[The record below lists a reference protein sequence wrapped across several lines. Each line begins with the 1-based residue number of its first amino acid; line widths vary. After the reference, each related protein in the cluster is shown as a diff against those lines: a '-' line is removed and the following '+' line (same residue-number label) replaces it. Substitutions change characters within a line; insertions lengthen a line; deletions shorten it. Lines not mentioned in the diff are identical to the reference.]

1 MAGIVPIV
9 LSDASPLIVLSRIG
23 GLHWLKA
30 IFGEVTVPL
39 AVRSEVLTGKD
50 KVGEPMIR
58 AAIADKSLVVLR
70 RDWKPPQ
77 FPFLGEGEAACIR
90 AAVNLRQPSLLLMDD
105 RAGRTTAMECG
116 FKVAGT
122 AAIIAMAKRQKLI
135 PSAADVFERL
145 LQMDF
150 RLSAEVIRAALEAA
164 GEPQGSMNP

>member
-1 MAGIVPIV
+1 MAGIV
-9 LSDASPLIVLSRIG
+9 LTDASPLIVLSRID

-30 IFGEVTVPL
+30 IFGEATVPL
-39 AVRSEVLTGKD
+39 AVRKEVLTGKD
-50 KVGEPMIR
+50 KAGEAVIR
-58 AAIADKSLVVLR
+58 AAIAGKSLVVLR
-70 RDWKPPQ
+70 KDWKLQQ

-90 AAVNLRQPSLLLMDD
+90 AALNLRQPSLLLMDD

-116 FKVAGT
+116 LKVAGT

-150 RLSAEVIRAALEAA
+150 RLSAEVIRAALVAA
-164 GEPQGSMNP
+164 GER